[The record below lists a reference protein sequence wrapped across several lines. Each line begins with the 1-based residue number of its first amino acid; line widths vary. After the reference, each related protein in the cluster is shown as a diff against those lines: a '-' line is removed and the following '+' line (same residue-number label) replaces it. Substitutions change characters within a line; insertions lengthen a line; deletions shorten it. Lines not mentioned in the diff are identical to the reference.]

1 MAIYSAGRRR
11 TMIILLLTSILL
23 ITLDLR
29 GNAVFNAARSGFG
42 YLPRSNAGEYHP
54 PGFTGMG
61 RHHRVYTEREPRLQQ
76 QLTQRSD
83 QGQHKRR

>member
-11 TMIILLLTSILL
+11 TMIILLLSSILL

-42 YLPRSNAGEYHP
+42 YAMRPFEIAGEVVTRP
-54 PGFTGMG
+54 VTRAGTG
-61 RHHRVYTEREPRLQQ
+61 
-76 QLTQRSD
+76 
-83 QGQHKRR
+83 

>member
-42 YLPRSNAGEYHP
+42 
-54 PGFTGMG
+54 
-61 RHHRVYTEREPRLQQ
+61 
-76 QLTQRSD
+76 
-83 QGQHKRR
+83 